1 MIERRAH
8 VLAPLTAAAL
18 IAQQV
23 GSNAFR
29 DGLFLSAFP
38 VTSLPYFMAAA
49 AVLAV
54 PAAHASG
61 RLLTRFGPI
70 RVVPAVLATE
80 RGAVPHR
87 VGAARLA
94 AAGGSDRPLSPL
106 ERARG
111 DRDLGVLVAAQRAVR
126 RAFSQA
132 ADDPRGRRRDVRRA
146 RRRPRGRARGRAA
159 ATRRAPPRPRRGG
172 RRLRCRSLGPRR
184 GRAAAAHEGW
194 RGGRKRRLDPHPP
207 SAPAVESGP
216 RHRTGGGGGGA
227 GGLPAQGRGGPL
239 LRKRRAARAVLRTV
253 LRRHRR
259 LGGPDPV
266 HHRACRTRCGSD
278 LADPSPVTRS
288 SSARP
293 RCPVSWCRL
302 RGGACCRAAWTSRS
316 ATRFSA
322 PATSSCTRRWRRRP
336 SGRPS
341 PSWTWR
347 AIAPAKEPAPD

>member
-70 RVVPAVLATE
+70 RVVPAVLATS
-80 RGAVPHR
+80 
-87 VGAARLA
+87 AALFLAEWVLLGWLPQA
-94 AAGGSDRPLSPL
+94 AAIAPLSPL

-126 RAFSQA
+126 RTFSQA

-159 ATRRAPPRPRRGG
+159 ATRRAPPVLAAVGG
-172 RRLRCRSLGPRR
+172 ACVAGAWALGA
-184 GRAAAAHEGW
+184 GRAAAAHERR
-194 RGGRKRRLDPHPP
+194 RGGRERRLDPHPP

-227 GGLPAQGRGGPL
+227 GGLPAQGRGRPL

-259 LGGPDPV
+259 S
-266 HHRACRTRCGSD
+266 R
-278 LADPSPVTRS
+278 RS
-288 SSARP
+288 
-293 RCPVSWCRL
+293 
-302 RGGACCRAAWTSRS
+302 
-316 ATRFSA
+316 
-322 PATSSCTRRWRRRP
+322 
-336 SGRPS
+336 
-341 PSWTWR
+341 
-347 AIAPAKEPAPD
+347 